1 MNGAAATPTSEIA
14 ETEALALI
22 AEHGAEADAGA
33 RGLASDIEL
42 LASSGLLSRLSDPD
56 THPRKLVALLR
67 RIGRASLSVG
77 RLAEGHMNALR
88 LISHYGTA
96 DQQQRHSS
104 LAKSGEFYGVWGAN
118 ASPPVRL
125 SDVSGAECQLSGT
138 KRFASGLGTVG
149 YAVVTA
155 ETPDG
160 TVMTVAR
167 VLDDGRAD
175 NSGWNVTGMRATASG
190 TYDFQ
195 GVEAEI
201 LGKPGDYEREPHF
214 EGGVWRYAAL
224 HVGGLEALAEAVRQ
238 SVAGFGG
245 SATQA
250 QMHRVARIAGLAH
263 SARLFVED
271 AAIQVEKPE
280 AGDLEVALSL
290 AAREFVEGACLSGIA
305 ITDRALGT
313 HSFSTGQTVERVRRD
328 LSFFLR
334 QADLD
339 GKLQRAGQSLCQ
351 SQSPVGEFW
360 HSG

>member
-1 MNGAAATPTSEIA
+1 MNGAAATPTSKFVEA
-14 ETEALALI
+14 EALARI

-33 RGLASDIEL
+33 RGLAADIEM
-42 LASSGLLSRLSDPD
+42 LASSGLLSRFSDPD

-77 RLAEGHMNALR
+77 RLAEGHINALR
-88 LISHYGTA
+88 LISLYGTA
-96 DQQQRHSS
+96 EQHERHSS
-104 LAKSGEFYGVWGAN
+104 LVKGGEFYGVWGAN
-118 ASPPVRL
+118 ALPPVRL
-125 SDVSGAECQLSGT
+125 SDVKGARCQLSGT
-138 KRFASGLGTVG
+138 KRFASGLGTVS

-155 ETPDG
+155 GTPDG

-167 VLDDGRAD
+167 VRDDGRAD

-190 TYDFQ
+190 TYDFE

-201 LGKPGDYEREPHF
+201 LGKPGDYEREPYF

-238 SVAGFGG
+238 SVAGFGD

-263 SARLFVED
+263 SARLFVEN
-271 AAIQVEKPE
+271 AAIQVERPE
-280 AGDLEVALSL
+280 AGDLDVALSL
-290 AAREFVEGACLSGIA
+290 AAREFVEEACLSGIA
-305 ITDRALGT
+305 IADRALGT
-313 HSFSTGQTVERVRRD
+313 RSFATGQTVERVRRD

-339 GKLQRAGQSLCQ
+339 GKLQRTGQSLCQ
-351 SQSPVGEFW
+351 SDSPVGEFW
-360 HSG
+360 HSV